1 MLRKM
6 KLFLLLALASLVI
19 LGCGQKSGLY
29 REPEPEV
36 TQAQPLDETPT
47 QSQDTTT
54 SSEVSNTVISDVS
67 N

>member
-29 REPEPEV
+29 RAPEPET
-36 TQAQPLDETPT
+36 TQAQQQDDTST
-47 QSQDTTT
+47 QSIDTTT
-54 SSEVSNTVISDVS
+54 SNEVSQ
-67 N
+67 